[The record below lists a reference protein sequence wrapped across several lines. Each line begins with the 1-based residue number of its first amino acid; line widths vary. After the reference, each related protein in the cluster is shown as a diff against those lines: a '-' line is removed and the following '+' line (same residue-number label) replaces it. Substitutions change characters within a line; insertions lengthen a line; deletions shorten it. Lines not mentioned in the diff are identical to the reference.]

1 MILWRTNIVN
11 PVSQKISNL
20 EGEQQQK
27 IQYFALTLD
36 SHLSKTFHI
45 FWIIE
50 LKTLYKSKT
59 HAIFLD

>member
-27 IQYFALTLD
+27 IQYFALTL
-36 SHLSKTFHI
+36 SKTFHI